1 MSTVET
7 PAPEPEPEIPLE
19 GEDPPEEE
27 GDQDSAV
34 EEPDEVSDPELP
46 AGE

>member
-7 PAPEPEPEIPLE
+7 PQPQPDIPLE
-19 GEDPPEEE
+19 QPPPEE
-27 GDQDSAV
+27 GDQDSNV
-34 EEPDEVSDPELP
+34 EEPDPVSDPELP

>member
-7 PAPEPEPEIPLE
+7 PEPEIPLE
-19 GEDPPEEE
+19 RPEEE
-27 GDQDSAV
+27 GDQDSNV
-34 EEPDEVSDPELP
+34 EEPDPVSDPELP

>member
-7 PAPEPEPEIPLE
+7 PQPEPEIPLE
-19 GEDPPEEE
+19 RPEEE
-27 GDQDSAV
+27 GDEDSNV
-34 EEPDEVSDPELP
+34 EEPDPVSDPELP